1 MRKFTHYCRV
11 AFVLLVGIFLLQACS
26 KSSGSDNSSTSST
39 YYMTATVDGKAWAAN
54 MSNNS
59 FKSPA
64 LGGITTS
71 NGISIMVVLGIYAN
85 NKDTSAFAVLFPQS
99 TTLNQTTVF
108 DISKFTEAAYISET
122 AAGSAVYNGYNTTGT
137 TGGSGNFSVTTF
149 DQTNKIIEGTFSGT
163 FGATSGT
170 AKVQVTNGKFR
181 CPYTTDISQINNL
194 SGLKF

>member
-1 MRKFTHYCRV
+1 MKKFTDYCRISLL
-11 AFVLLVGIFLLQACS
+11 FLVGLSLLQACS
-26 KSSGSDNSSTSST
+26 KSSGSDNSSTSSS

-64 LGGITTS
+64 LGGITTA
-71 NGISIMVVLGIYAN
+71 NGVNIMVVLGIYSN
-85 NKDTSAFAVLFPQS
+85 NKDTSAFAVIFPQS
-99 TTLNQTTVF
+99 TTLNQSTIF
-108 DISKFTEAAYISET
+108 DAGKYTEAAYIAET
-122 AAGSAVYNGYNTTGT
+122 TAGSAVYNGYNTTGT
-137 TGGSGNFSVTTF
+137 TGGSGSFSVTAL
-149 DQTNKIIEGTFSGT
+149 DQTNKIVEGTFSGT

-170 AKVQVTNGKFR
+170 ARIQVTNGKFR

>member
-1 MRKFTHYCRV
+1 MRKFTDYCRIAM
-11 AFVLLVGIFLLQACS
+11 AFLVSLTLLQACS

-71 NGISIMVVLGIYAN
+71 NGTSIMVVLGIYGN

-99 TTLNQTTVF
+99 TALNQTMAF
-108 DISKFTEAAYISET
+108 DVTKITEAAYISET
-122 AAGSAVYNGYNTTGT
+122 APGTAVYNGYNTTPA
-137 TGGSGNFSVTTF
+137 TGGSGSFSVITF
-149 DQTNKIIEGTFSGT
+149 DQVNKVIEGTFTGT
-163 FGATSGT
+163 FGST
-170 AKVQVTNGKFR
+170 AGSTKVQITNGKFR
-181 CPYTTDISQINNL
+181 CPYTTDISQINSL

>member
-1 MRKFTHYCRV
+1 MRKFTDYCRM
-11 AFVLLVGIFLLQACS
+11 AILFLVGITLLQACS
-26 KSSGSDNSSTSST
+26 KSSGSDNSSASST

-71 NGISIMVVLGIYAN
+71 NGTSIMVVLGIYAN

-99 TTLNQTTVF
+99 TALNQTMAF
-108 DISKFTEAAYISET
+108 DVSKITEAAYISET
-122 AAGSAVYNGYNTTGT
+122 TPGSAVYNGYNTTTT
-137 TGGSGNFSVTTF
+137 TGGSGSFSVTNF
-149 DQTNKIIEGTFSGT
+149 DQVNKVIEGTFSGS

-181 CPYTTDISQINNL
+181 CPYTTDISQINSL